1 MESPDSTHRYADS
14 VGRLKPRNLFLNNPW
29 QEHNFRWSLKFEEP
43 SLRNC
48 EKSTEK
54 KRGYSKRRSQ
64 SQPLRAFQLC
74 HGLVPARR
82 HNWCG

>member
-54 KRGYSKRRSQ
+54 KRGVQQEKEPKSTSEGF
-64 SQPLRAFQLC
+64 PAVLRA
-74 HGLVPARR
+74 GPSEEA
-82 HNWCG
+82 